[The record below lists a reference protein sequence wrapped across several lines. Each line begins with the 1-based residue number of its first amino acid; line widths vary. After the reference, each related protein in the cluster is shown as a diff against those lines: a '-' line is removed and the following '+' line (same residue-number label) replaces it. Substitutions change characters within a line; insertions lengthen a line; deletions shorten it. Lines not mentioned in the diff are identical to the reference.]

1 MTTIKQSTANG
12 TNHGN
17 LRRAGLLSVAAA
29 VVANIVAFFIAKA
42 VFDLPAGFMPLSV
55 GAITLFTII
64 GTGLG
69 ALVYAWLARRSATP
83 ARTYRIIAVAV
94 LIVSIIPNILA
105 AFNPAMFPFPG
116 GTATAFLV
124 LILFHVIAAVVS
136 VVVLTRLAA
145 RK

>member
-83 ARTYRIIAVAV
+83 ARTYRIIAVAA